1 MKKSKS
7 KDRLDDSRHRKT
19 KVFKQK
25 NVKSRRQTF
34 RNMSNDVKTNTDDVY
49 NYDVET
55 FEKFNN

>member
-1 MKKSKS
+1 MI
-7 KDRLDDSRHRKT
+7 L
-19 KVFKQK
+19 VIEKQREK

>member
-19 KVFKQK
+19 KIFKH
-25 NVKSRRQTF
+25 VKSRRQTF
-34 RNMSNDVKTNTDDVY
+34 RNMSNDVKTNTDDIY